1 MELLGGIY
9 SRGAGVRRNYTE
21 AYKWLILGAKQQQY
35 LAYNELAYLY
45 VKGYGVEHKNLTKV
59 SLSIIM
65 F

>member
-1 MELLGGIY
+1 
-9 SRGAGVRRNYTE
+9 VRRNYTE